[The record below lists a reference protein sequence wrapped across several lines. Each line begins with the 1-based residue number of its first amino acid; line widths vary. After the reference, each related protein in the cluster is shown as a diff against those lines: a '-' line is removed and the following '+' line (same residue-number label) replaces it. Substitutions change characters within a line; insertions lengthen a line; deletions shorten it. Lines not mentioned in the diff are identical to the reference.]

1 MQIQSSRFK
10 FLSATLALALTLTP
24 EMFAQQANQAQ
35 QSPQQQQSAQPAPA
49 AAQPATA
56 PDQAAP
62 APQASATG
70 TTVNP
75 SQPPLQPV
83 TTYPG
88 ASETQQEQQAN
99 TPAENEST
107 ANAPQA
113 PQPKQQPSQ
122 PVGAATAE
130 RVPTTGGAAAKPAG
144 AAIAPAKQHQTR
156 SLLIKI
162 GAIAAAG
169 AALGTVYALSRGTS
183 STPPNAAAGVPK

>member
-10 FLSATLALALTLTP
+10 FLSAALALALAVSP
-24 EMFAQQANQAQ
+24 EMLAQQASGQAP
-35 QSPQQQQSAQPAPA
+35 STQQQATPAQNS
-49 AAQPATA
+49 QP
-56 PDQAAP
+56 AP
-62 APQASATG
+62 APQAQPSGGAI
-70 TTVNP
+70 NP

-83 TTYPG
+83 TTYPN
-88 ASETQQEQQAN
+88 ASDTQQDEQQAAPSDQN
-99 TPAENEST
+99 QT
-107 ANAPQA
+107 ANPPEA

-130 RVPTTGGAAAKPAG
+130 HVPTAGGAAAKPAG

-169 AALGTVYALSRGTS
+169 AAVGTIYALSRGTS
-183 STPPNAAAGVPK
+183 STPPNAGAGIPK

>member
-10 FLSATLALALTLTP
+10 LLSAALALALAVTP
-24 EMFAQQANQAQ
+24 EMLAQQAGQP
-35 QSPQQQQSAQPAPA
+35 QSDPAPSQTQNQPAPA
-49 AAQPATA
+49 AT
-56 PDQAAP
+56 PDQTP
-62 APQASATG
+62 SAPQSPNQG
-70 TTVNP
+70 TIVNP

-88 ASETQQEQQAN
+88 ASDTQQGQQAN
-99 TPAENEST
+99 QPSGNEQTGNTPE
-107 ANAPQA
+107 A
-113 PQPKQQPSQ
+113 PQPKQQQPNQ

-130 RVPTTGGAAAKPAG
+130 RVPTAGGAAAKPAG

-169 AALGTVYALSRGTS
+169 AAVGTIYALSRGTP
-183 STPPNAAAGVPK
+183 STPPNSVAGTPK

>member
-10 FLSATLALALTLTP
+10 FLSAALALALAVTP
-24 EMFAQQANQAQ
+24 EMLAQQAGG
-35 QSPQQQQSAQPAPA
+35 QQQSAPPQTQNQPVP
-49 AAQPATA
+49 PAT
-56 PDQAAP
+56 PDQTP
-62 APQASATG
+62 STPQSPKQG

-83 TTYPG
+83 TSYPG
-88 ASETQQEQQAN
+88 ASDNQQDQQAN
-99 TPAENEST
+99 QPGNEQTGNTPE
-107 ANAPQA
+107 A
-113 PQPKQQPSQ
+113 PQPKQQQPSQ

-130 RVPTTGGAAAKPAG
+130 RVPTAGGAAAKPAG

-169 AALGTVYALSRGTS
+169 AAVGTIYALSRGTS
-183 STPPNAAAGVPK
+183 STPPNSVAGTPK

>member
-10 FLSATLALALTLTP
+10 FLSAALALALAVSP
-24 EMFAQQANQAQ
+24 EMLAQQASGQT
-35 QSPQQQQSAQPAPA
+35 QSTAPQSTQPQNGQPAPPNQT
-49 AAQPATA
+49 QPSGGAI
-56 PDQAAP
+56 
-62 APQASATG
+62 
-70 TTVNP
+70 NP

-83 TTYPG
+83 TTYPN
-88 ASETQQEQQAN
+88 ASDTQQDEQQAAPPEQN
-99 TPAENEST
+99 QNT
-107 ANAPQA
+107 ANPPEA

-130 RVPTTGGAAAKPAG
+130 RVPTAGGAAAKPAG

-169 AALGTVYALSRGTS
+169 AAVGTIYALSRGTA
-183 STPPNAAAGVPK
+183 STPPNAGGGIPK

>member
-10 FLSATLALALTLTP
+10 FLSAALALALAVSP
-24 EMFAQQANQAQ
+24 EMLAQQTSGQT
-35 QSPQQQQSAQPAPA
+35 QSTAPQSTQPQNGQPAPPNQT
-49 AAQPATA
+49 QPSGGAI
-56 PDQAAP
+56 
-62 APQASATG
+62 
-70 TTVNP
+70 NP

-83 TTYPG
+83 TTYPN
-88 ASETQQEQQAN
+88 ASDTQQDEQQAGPPEQN
-99 TPAENEST
+99 QNS
-107 ANAPQA
+107 ANPPEA

-130 RVPTTGGAAAKPAG
+130 RVPTAGGAAAKPAG

-169 AALGTVYALSRGTS
+169 AAVGTIYALSRGTS
-183 STPPNAAAGVPK
+183 STPPNAGGGIPK